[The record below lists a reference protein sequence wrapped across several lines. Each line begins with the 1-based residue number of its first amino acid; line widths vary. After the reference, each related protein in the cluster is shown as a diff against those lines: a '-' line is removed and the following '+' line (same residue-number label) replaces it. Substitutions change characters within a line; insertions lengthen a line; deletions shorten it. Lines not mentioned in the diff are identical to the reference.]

1 MKIISQTNLAVQV
14 LIHLILIMPRK
25 PRLKIWVGPM
35 TGLVNLLVWLFL
47 GESRW
52 ISLDTKK
59 LQWILFFAYPL
70 DVGQWSV
77 FGCNLWLQLV
87 IIAILSIPLF
97 RFMRDGEM
105 LLFTTVSLRLKKDET
120 PIVLYSPTTNSSVYY
135 VKKTENADLKS
146 GDADIVN
153 N

>member
-1 MKIISQTNLAVQV
+1 MNKSRYKEITMNPLLCLS
-14 LIHLILIMPRK
+14 
-25 PRLKIWVGPM
+25 VGCRTM
-35 TGLVNLLVWLFL
+35 
-47 GESRW
+47 
-52 ISLDTKK
+52 
-59 LQWILFFAYPL
+59 
-70 DVGQWSV
+70 V

>member
-1 MKIISQTNLAVQV
+1 M
-14 LIHLILIMPRK
+14 
-25 PRLKIWVGPM
+25 
-35 TGLVNLLVWLFL
+35 
-47 GESRW
+47 
-52 ISLDTKK
+52 
-59 LQWILFFAYPL
+59 
-70 DVGQWSV
+70 DVGQWFV